1 MEIKSRS
8 GGISLRSS
16 LGKVF
21 MFKKFQAPNQK
32 FQGRNKLA
40 AFIAIC
46 LLLVAQASAQT
57 PAASPLPSRQEI
69 TRKVDE
75 YMSAAVRV
83 NRFSGAVL
91 VARDGQPV
99 VNRGY
104 GMANIELGVPNTPQ
118 TVFRIGSVTKQFT
131 GMAIVMLQERGKLS
145 VNDPICKYLSD
156 CPQAWQPITIKN
168 LLTHTAGIPN
178 YTEFPDFMKTAAA
191 ETTSGEL
198 TNRFRDKPL
207 QFALGEKYAYSN
219 SGYYLLGT
227 IIERASGKSYADF
240 LQENIFSPLGM
251 KQTGYDSPVR
261 IIKNRAAGYARTNEG
276 FINAAPISMSTAY
289 SAGAL
294 YSTVED
300 MLLWDQAL
308 YTEKLVSRK
317 SLDEAFTPFKSN
329 YGYGW
334 SIGKRYDRQVIA
346 HGGGIFGFSSYIA
359 RYPADRVTVIVLSN
373 VEGAPSGEIANNL
386 SAIVFGARYEIP
398 AERKEIQVA
407 AKTLEKYVGQ
417 YQLTPQ
423 LVLNVTFEQGKLLA
437 QISTQPKLELFA
449 ESETVFFFK
458 TVNAQVT
465 FVANAQGDVTGIVF
479 RLGGSDIPAKKI

>member
-1 MEIKSRS
+1 M
-8 GGISLRSS
+8 
-16 LGKVF
+16 
-21 MFKKFQAPNQK
+21 
-32 FQGRNKLA
+32 A
-40 AFIAIC
+40 AA
-46 LLLVAQASAQT
+46 
-57 PAASPLPSRQEI
+57 
-69 TRKVDE
+69 
-75 YMSAAVRV
+75 MRV

-91 VARDGQPV
+91 LARDGQPIEK
-99 VNRGY
+99 RGY
-104 GMANIELGVPNTPQ
+104 GMANIELGVPNSPE
-118 TVFRIGSVTKQFT
+118 TVFRLGSVTKQFT
-131 GMAIVMLQERGKLS
+131 GMAILLLQERGKLS

-178 YTEFPDFMKTAAA
+178 YTEFPDFPKTAAA
-191 ETTSGEL
+191 ETTAAEL
-198 TNRFRDKPL
+198 TSRFRDKPL

-227 IIERASGKSYADF
+227 IIERASGKAYADF
-240 LQENIFSPLGM
+240 LQENIFAPLGM
-251 KQTGYDSPVR
+251 KDTGYDNPVR
-261 IIKNRAAGYARTNEG
+261 IINHRAAGYARTNDG

-294 YSTVED
+294 YSTVGD
-300 MLLWDQAL
+300 LLLWDQAL

-334 SIGKRYDRQVIA
+334 SIGKRFDRQVIA

-386 SAIVFGARYEIP
+386 AAIVFGAPYEVP
-398 AERKEIQVA
+398 MERKEIQVA
-407 AKTLEKYVGQ
+407 AKTLEKYVGK

-423 LVLNVTFEQGKLLA
+423 LVLSVTLENGKLLA
-437 QISTQPKLELFA
+437 QVSTQPKLELFA

-465 FVANAQGDVTGIVF
+465 FVVSAQGEVTGLVF
-479 RLGGSDIPAKKI
+479 RQGGSEIPAKKI

>member
-1 MEIKSRS
+1 MSNK
-8 GGISLRSS
+8 
-16 LGKVF
+16 
-21 MFKKFQAPNQK
+21 FKTVNYI
-32 FQGRNKLA
+32 A
-40 AFIAIC
+40 AFLAFC
-46 LLLVAQASAQT
+46 MLLVAPVSAQ
-57 PAASPLPSRQEI
+57 PAASRRRRRAQEI

-75 YMSAAVRV
+75 YMNAAVRI

-91 VARDGQPV
+91 LARDGQPIV
-99 VNRGY
+99 SRGY
-104 GMANIELGVPNTPQ
+104 GMANLEHGVPNTPQ
-118 TVFRIGSVTKQFT
+118 TVFRVGSVTKQFT
-131 GMAIVMLQERGKLS
+131 GMAVVLLQERGKLS
-145 VNDPICKYLSD
+145 VNDPICKYLTD

-191 ETTSGEL
+191 DTTAAEL
-198 TNRFRDKPL
+198 TSRFRDKPL

-227 IIERASGKSYADF
+227 IIERASGKTYADF
-240 LQENIFSPLGM
+240 LQENIFAPLGM
-251 KQTGYDSPVR
+251 KHTGYDNPVR
-261 IIKNRAAGYARTNEG
+261 IIKNRAAGYARTSDG

-289 SAGAL
+289 AAGAL
-294 YSTVED
+294 YSTVGD
-300 MLLWDQAL
+300 LLLWDQAL

-334 SIGKRYDRQVIA
+334 SIGKRHDRQVIA
-346 HGGGIFGFSSYIA
+346 HGGGIFGFSAYIA
-359 RYPADRVTVIVLSN
+359 RYPADRVTVVVLSN
-373 VEGAPSGEIANNL
+373 VEGAPSGEIANSL
-386 SAIVFGARYEIP
+386 SAIVFGAKYEIP
-398 AERKEIQVA
+398 AERKEVQVA

-423 LVLNVTFEQGKLLA
+423 LVLNVTLEDGKLLA

-458 TVNAQVT
+458 VVNAQVT
-465 FVANAQGDVTGIVF
+465 FVVNAQGEVTGMVF
-479 RLGGSDIPAKKI
+479 RQGGSEIPAKKI

>member
-1 MEIKSRS
+1 MVRTPPACLVTYRKHARGVRTDSE
-8 GGISLRSS
+8 
-16 LGKVF
+16 KVF
-21 MFKKFQAPNQK
+21 MSNKFKTVNPIAGF
-32 FQGRNKLA
+32 LA
-40 AFIAIC
+40 LC
-46 LLLVAQASAQT
+46 LLFVAQVSAQT
-57 PAASPLPSRQEI
+57 AASPPAQEI
-69 TRKVDE
+69 AGKVEE
-75 YMSAAVRV
+75 YINAAMRV

-91 VARDGQPV
+91 LARDGKPIV
-99 VNRGY
+99 SRGY
-104 GMANIELGVPNTPQ
+104 GMANIEHGVANTSQ
-118 TVFRIGSVTKQFT
+118 TVFRLGSVTKQFT
-131 GMAIVMLQERGKLS
+131 GMAIVLLQERGKLS

-191 ETTSGEL
+191 ETTAAEL

-240 LQENIFSPLGM
+240 LQENIFTPLGM
-251 KQTGYDSPVR
+251 KHSGYDNPVR
-261 IIKNRAAGYARTNEG
+261 IIKNRAAGYARTSDG

-289 SAGAL
+289 AAGAL

-300 MLLWDQAL
+300 LLLWDQAL

-359 RYPADRVTVIVLSN
+359 RYPADRLTVIVLSN

-386 SAIVFGARYEIP
+386 AAIVFGAKYEIP

-423 LVLNVTFEQGKLLA
+423 LVLNVSLENGKLLA
-437 QISTQPKLELFA
+437 QVSTQPKLELFA

-465 FVANAQGDVTGIVF
+465 FVVNAQGEVTGLVF
-479 RLGGSDIPAKKI
+479 RQGGADIPAKKI

>member
-1 MEIKSRS
+1 MCSICIRVQFRTASKKPVLITHSNAARLCRPLEK
-8 GGISLRSS
+8 G
-16 LGKVF
+16 F
-21 MFKKFQAPNQK
+21 MSKKLELANQVAAL
-32 FQGRNKLA
+32 LA
-40 AFIAIC
+40 FC

-57 PAASPLPSRQEI
+57 AAAVSAPPAREI

-91 VARDGQPV
+91 LARDGQPV
-99 VNRGY
+99 VSRGY
-104 GMANIELGVPNTPQ
+104 GSANIEHGVPNTPQ

-131 GMAIVMLQERGKLS
+131 GMGIVLLQERGKLS

-156 CPQAWQPITIKN
+156 CPQTWQPITIKN

-191 ETTSGEL
+191 ETNAIEL

-240 LQENIFSPLGM
+240 LQENIFTPLGM
-251 KQTGYDSPVR
+251 KQSGYDNPVR
-261 IIKNRAAGYARTNEG
+261 IIKNRAAGYARTSDG

-300 MLLWDQAL
+300 LLLWDQAL

-317 SLDEAFTPFKSN
+317 SLDEAFTPFKSS

-359 RYPADRVTVIVLSN
+359 RYPADRVTVVVLSN
-373 VEGAPSGEIANNL
+373 VEGRSEEHTLNSSHLVISYAVFCL
-386 SAIVFGARYEIP
+386 KKKTQLAI
-398 AERKEIQVA
+398 
-407 AKTLEKYVGQ
+407 
-417 YQLTPQ
+417 
-423 LVLNVTFEQGKLLA
+423 
-437 QISTQPKLELFA
+437 
-449 ESETVFFFK
+449 
-458 TVNAQVT
+458 
-465 FVANAQGDVTGIVF
+465 
-479 RLGGSDIPAKKI
+479 

>member
-1 MEIKSRS
+1 
-8 GGISLRSS
+8 
-16 LGKVF
+16 
-21 MFKKFQAPNQK
+21 MFKELRRVKQITTL
-32 FQGRNKLA
+32 LA
-40 AFIAIC
+40 LC
-46 LLLVAQASAQT
+46 LLLVAEVSAQT
-57 PAASPLPSRQEI
+57 AVALPSAQEI
-69 TRKVDE
+69 TRKVDD
-75 YMSAAVRV
+75 YMAAAMRV

-91 VARDGQPV
+91 LARDGQPIES
-99 VNRGY
+99 RGY
-104 GMANIELGVPNTPQ
+104 GMANIELSVPNSPE
-118 TVFRIGSVTKQFT
+118 TVFRLGSVTKQFT

-178 YTEFPDFMKTAAA
+178 YTEFPDFPKTAAVD
-191 ETTSGEL
+191 TTAAEL
-198 TNRFRDKPL
+198 TSRFRDKPL

-227 IIERASGKSYADF
+227 IIERASGKPYADF
-240 LQENIFSPLGM
+240 LQENIFGPLGM
-251 KQTGYDSPVR
+251 KQTGYDNPVR
-261 IIKNRAAGYARTNEG
+261 IIKNRAAGYARTSDG

-289 SAGAL
+289 AAGAL
-294 YSTVED
+294 YSTVGD
-300 MLLWDQAL
+300 LLLWDQAL

-334 SIGKRYDRQVIA
+334 SIGKRFDRQVIA

-359 RYPADRVTVIVLSN
+359 RYPSDHVTVIVLSN
-373 VEGAPSGEIANNL
+373 VEGAPSGEIANSL
-386 SAIVFGARYEIP
+386 AAIAFGAPYEVP
-398 AERKEIQVA
+398 AERKEIPVA
-407 AKTLEKYVGQ
+407 VKTLEKYVGK

-423 LVLNVTFEQGKLLA
+423 IVLSVTLENGKLLA
-437 QISTQPKLELFA
+437 QVSTQPKLELFA

-465 FVANAQGDVTGIVF
+465 FVVSAQGEVTGLVF
-479 RLGGSDIPAKKI
+479 RQGGSDIPAQKI

>member
-1 MEIKSRS
+1 
-8 GGISLRSS
+8 
-16 LGKVF
+16 
-21 MFKKFQAPNQK
+21 MFKELRRVKQITTL
-32 FQGRNKLA
+32 LA
-40 AFIAIC
+40 LC
-46 LLLVAQASAQT
+46 LLLVAEVSAQT
-57 PAASPLPSRQEI
+57 AVALPSAQEI
-69 TRKVDE
+69 TRKVDD
-75 YMSAAVRV
+75 YMAAAMRV

-91 VARDGQPV
+91 LARDGQPIES
-99 VNRGY
+99 RGY
-104 GMANIELGVPNTPQ
+104 GMANIELSVPNSPE
-118 TVFRIGSVTKQFT
+118 TVFRLGSVTKQFT

-178 YTEFPDFMKTAAA
+178 YTEFPDFTKTAAVD
-191 ETTSGEL
+191 TTAAEL
-198 TNRFRDKPL
+198 TSRFRDKPL

-227 IIERASGKSYADF
+227 IIERASGKPYADF
-240 LQENIFSPLGM
+240 LQENIFGPLGM
-251 KQTGYDSPVR
+251 KQTGYDNPVR
-261 IIKNRAAGYARTNEG
+261 IIKNRAAGYARTSDG

-289 SAGAL
+289 AAGAL
-294 YSTVED
+294 YSTVGD
-300 MLLWDQAL
+300 LLLWDQAL

-334 SIGKRYDRQVIA
+334 SIGKRFDRQVIA

-359 RYPADRVTVIVLSN
+359 RYPSDHVTVIVLSN
-373 VEGAPSGEIANNL
+373 VEGAPSGEIANSL
-386 SAIVFGARYEIP
+386 AAIAFGAPYEVP
-398 AERKEIQVA
+398 AERKEIPVA
-407 AKTLEKYVGQ
+407 VKTLEKYVGK

-423 LVLNVTFEQGKLLA
+423 IVLSVTLENGKLLA
-437 QISTQPKLELFA
+437 QVSTQPKLELFA

-465 FVANAQGDVTGIVF
+465 FVVSAQGEVTGLVF
-479 RLGGSDIPAKKI
+479 RQGGSDIPAQKI

>member
-1 MEIKSRS
+1 MS
-8 GGISLRSS
+8 
-16 LGKVF
+16 
-21 MFKKFQAPNQK
+21 KKFNAANQ
-32 FQGRNKLA
+32 FAALLA
-40 AFIAIC
+40 LC
-46 LLLVAQASAQT
+46 LLLVAHASAQT
-57 PAASPLPSRQEI
+57 AAASSPPSAQEI

-75 YMSAAVRV
+75 YVNAAMRV
-83 NRFSGAVL
+83 SRFGGAVL
-91 VARDGQPV
+91 VARDGQPIV
-99 VNRGY
+99 SRGY
-104 GMANIELGVPNTPQ
+104 GMANIEHNVPNTPQ

-145 VNDPICKYLSD
+145 VNDPVCKHLPD

-178 YTEFPDFMKTAAA
+178 YTEFPDFVKTAAA
-191 ETTSGEL
+191 ETTSAEL
-198 TNRFRDKPL
+198 TGRFRDKPL
-207 QFALGEKYAYSN
+207 QFALGEKFAYSN

-227 IIERASGKSYADF
+227 IIERASGKPYADF
-240 LQENIFSPLGM
+240 LQENIFAPLGM
-251 KQTGYDSPVR
+251 KQTGYDNPAR
-261 IIKNRAAGYARTNEG
+261 IIRNRAAGYARTSDG
-276 FINAAPISMSTAY
+276 FVNAAPISMSTAY
-289 SAGAL
+289 AAGAL

-300 MLLWDQAL
+300 LLLWDQAL

-334 SIGKRYDRQVIA
+334 SIGKRFDRQVIA

-359 RYPADRVTVIVLSN
+359 RYPADRVTVVVLSN
-373 VEGAPSGEIANNL
+373 VEGAPSGEIANSL
-386 SAIVFGARYEIP
+386 AAIVFGAPYEIP

-423 LVLNVTFEQGKLLA
+423 LVLNVTLEGGKLLG
-437 QISTQPKLELFA
+437 QISTQPKLEMAA

-465 FVANAQGDVTGIVF
+465 FVVNAQGEVTGLEF
-479 RLGGSDIPAKKI
+479 RQGGSNIPAQKIK

>member
-1 MEIKSRS
+1 
-8 GGISLRSS
+8 
-16 LGKVF
+16 
-21 MFKKFQAPNQK
+21 MFKKFQAPNQ
-32 FQGRNKLA
+32 LA
-40 AFIAIC
+40 TFIALFLI
-46 LLLVAQASAQT
+46 LVAQVSAQT
-57 PAASPLPSRQEI
+57 PAASPLPSTEEI

-75 YMSAAVRV
+75 YMSAAVSV

-91 VARDGQPV
+91 LARDGQPIV
-99 VNRGY
+99 SRGY
-104 GMANIELGVPNTPQ
+104 GMANLEHGAPNTPQ
-118 TVFRIGSVTKQFT
+118 TVFRVGSVTKQFT
-131 GMAIVMLQERGKLS
+131 GMAVVLLQERGKLS
-145 VNDPICKYLSD
+145 VNDPICKYLTD
-156 CPQAWQPITIKN
+156 CPPAWQPITIKN

-191 ETTSGEL
+191 DTTAAEL
-198 TNRFRDKPL
+198 ISRFRDKPL

-227 IIERASGKSYADF
+227 IIERASGKAYADF
-240 LQENIFSPLGM
+240 LQENIFAPLGM
-251 KQTGYDSPVR
+251 KDTGYDNPVR
-261 IIKNRAAGYARTNEG
+261 IIKHRAAGYARTSDG

-289 SAGAL
+289 AAGAL
-294 YSTVED
+294 YSTVGD
-300 MLLWDQAL
+300 LLLWDQAL

-346 HGGGIFGFSSYIA
+346 HGGGIFGFSAYIA
-359 RYPADRVTVIVLSN
+359 RYPADRVTVVVLSN
-373 VEGAPSGEIANNL
+373 VEGAPSGEIANSL
-386 SAIVFGARYEIP
+386 SAIVFGAKYEIP
-398 AERKEIQVA
+398 AERKEVQVA

-423 LVLNVTFEQGKLLA
+423 LVLKVTLEDGKLFA

-458 TVNAQVT
+458 VVNAQVT
-465 FVANAQGDVTGIVF
+465 FVINAQGEVTGMVF
-479 RLGGSDIPAKKI
+479 RQGGSDIPAKKI

>member
-1 MEIKSRS
+1 MY
-8 GGISLRSS
+8 
-16 LGKVF
+16 
-21 MFKKFQAPNQK
+21 KKFSSVNQ
-32 FQGRNKLA
+32 
-40 AFIAIC
+40 FIAFVALC
-46 LLLVAQASAQT
+46 LLFASPVPAQNAAAPSPSAQ
-57 PAASPLPSRQEI
+57 EI
-69 TRKVDE
+69 SAKVDE
-75 YMSAAVRV
+75 YMNAAMRV

-91 VARDGQPV
+91 VARNGQPV
-99 VNRGY
+99 VSRGY

-118 TVFRIGSVTKQFT
+118 TVFRLGSVTKQFT
-131 GMAIVMLQERGKLS
+131 GMAIVLLQERGKLS
-145 VNDPICKYLSD
+145 VNDPVCKYLSD

-178 YTEFPDFMKTAAA
+178 YTEFPDYIKTAAV
-191 ETTSGEL
+191 ETTAAEL
-198 TNRFRDKPL
+198 TGRFRDKPL
-207 QFALGEKYAYSN
+207 QFALGEKFAYSN

-227 IIERASGKSYADF
+227 IIERVSGKSYADF
-240 LQENIFSPLGM
+240 LLENIFAPLNM
-251 KQTGYDSPVR
+251 KQTGYDDPVR
-261 IIKNRAAGYARTNEG
+261 IIKNRAAGYARTSDG

-289 SAGAL
+289 AAGAL

-300 MLLWDQAL
+300 LLLWDQAL

-334 SIGKRYDRQVIA
+334 SIGKRFDRQVIA
-346 HGGGIFGFSSYIA
+346 HGGGIFGFSTHIA

-373 VEGAPSGEIANNL
+373 VEGAPSGEIANSL
-386 SAIVFGARYEIP
+386 AAIVFGAPYEIP

-423 LVLNVTFEQGKLLA
+423 LTLSVTLENGKLA
-437 QISTQPKLELFA
+437 GQISTQPKLELAA

-465 FVANAQGDVTGIVF
+465 FAVNAQGEVTGLVF
-479 RLGGSDIPAKKI
+479 RQGGSDIPAQKIK

>member
-1 MEIKSRS
+1 
-8 GGISLRSS
+8 
-16 LGKVF
+16 
-21 MFKKFQAPNQK
+21 MFKELKRVKQITTL
-32 FQGRNKLA
+32 LA
-40 AFIAIC
+40 LC
-46 LLLVAQASAQT
+46 LLLVAEVSAQT
-57 PAASPLPSRQEI
+57 AVALPSAQEI
-69 TRKVDE
+69 TRKVDD
-75 YMSAAVRV
+75 YMAAAMRV

-91 VARDGQPV
+91 LARDGQPIES
-99 VNRGY
+99 RGY
-104 GMANIELGVPNTPQ
+104 GMANIELSVPNSPE
-118 TVFRIGSVTKQFT
+118 TVFRLGSVTKQFT

-178 YTEFPDFMKTAAA
+178 YTEFPDFTKTAAVD
-191 ETTSGEL
+191 TTAAEL
-198 TNRFRDKPL
+198 TSRFRDKPL

-227 IIERASGKSYADF
+227 IIERASGKPYADF
-240 LQENIFSPLGM
+240 LQENIFGPLGM
-251 KQTGYDSPVR
+251 KQTGYDNPVR
-261 IIKNRAAGYARTNEG
+261 IIKNRAAGYARTSDG

-289 SAGAL
+289 AAGAL
-294 YSTVED
+294 YSTVGD
-300 MLLWDQAL
+300 LLLWDQAL

-334 SIGKRYDRQVIA
+334 SIGKRFDRQVIA

-359 RYPADRVTVIVLSN
+359 RYPSDHVTVIVLSN
-373 VEGAPSGEIANNL
+373 VEGAPSGEIANSL
-386 SAIVFGARYEIP
+386 AAIAFGAPYEVP
-398 AERKEIQVA
+398 AERKEIPVA
-407 AKTLEKYVGQ
+407 VKTLEKYVGK

-423 LVLNVTFEQGKLLA
+423 IVLSVTLENGKLLA
-437 QISTQPKLELFA
+437 QVSTQPKLELFA

-465 FVANAQGDVTGIVF
+465 FVVSAQGEVTGLVF
-479 RLGGSDIPAKKI
+479 RQGGSDIPAQKI